1 MQSFNCP
8 NCNAPLNYDHKATT
22 VVCTYCN
29 NTVVVPEAMRSPA
42 APAPDTLA
50 TNPLVKDPALAGV
63 AALLRE
69 GKRVQATI
77 RYREVT
83 GATLMQARIAI
94 EQYLSGMPL
103 ERPR

>member
-1 MQSFNCP
+1 MQSFTCP
-8 NCNAPLNYDHKATT
+8 NCNAPLTYDGKATT
-22 VVCTYCN
+22 IVCSYCN
-29 NTVVVPEAMRSPA
+29 NTVVVPEALRPIPQTPA
-42 APAPDTLA
+42 HD
-50 TNPLVKDPALAGV
+50 PLVKDPALRDV

-69 GKRVQATI
+69 NKRVQATI
-77 RYREVT
+77 CYREVT